1 MAENRICS
9 GGKMEGLQALCD
21 MLKTNNTLQ
30 SIKCACCVVQMCL
43 LLSQKRHHPLTLTLF
58 GLLLQS

>member
-1 MAENRICS
+1 MDAFAHPVRSLATNYICE

-30 SIKCACCVVQMCL
+30 SIKCACCVV
-43 LLSQKRHHPLTLTLF
+43 
-58 GLLLQS
+58 